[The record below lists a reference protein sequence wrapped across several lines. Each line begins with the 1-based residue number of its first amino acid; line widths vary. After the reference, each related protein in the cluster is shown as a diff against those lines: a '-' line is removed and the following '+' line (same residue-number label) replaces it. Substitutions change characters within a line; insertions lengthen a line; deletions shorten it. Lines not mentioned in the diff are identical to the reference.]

1 MGLRGSLLSRVYF
14 RGPVKA
20 LYVERS
26 IVFQQCL
33 FCYYFLNHFGYVK
46 QALNSS
52 SFQSAKKLL
61 YFLNSLALWTWFW
74 SIHCLVLEIC
84 IERTSLHFS
93 FCFHLFNII
102 LMDKLGQLKR
112 QKKRQVKRRV
122 ILINKLFLKLL
133 KSVPWIGSALPLE
146 PDRP

>member
-1 MGLRGSLLSRVYF
+1 M
-14 RGPVKA
+14 
-20 LYVERS
+20 
-26 IVFQQCL
+26 I
-33 FCYYFLNHFGYVK
+33 HFGYIK
-46 QALNSS
+46 QALNTS

-61 YFLNSLALWTWFW
+61 YFLNNFGSVDM
-74 SIHCLVLEIC
+74 VLEHTLP
-84 IERTSLHFS
+84 RLRNMHRKNLLHFS

-102 LMDKLGQLKR
+102 LMDELSQLKR

-133 KSVPWIGSALPLE
+133 KSVPWIGNALPLE